1 MQNIH
6 FVFFLNLQQNCRV
19 FTQEQV
25 RDSSG
30 LRGLHGCHC
39 GNLGGSQIEGMVI
52 VPRHKKATIA
62 SNHTWKKEAEG

>member
-1 MQNIH
+1 MQNKSTLY
-6 FVFFLNLQQNCRV
+6 FFNLQQNCRV

-52 VPRHKKATIA
+52 VPRPKKQQ
-62 SNHTWKKEAEG
+62 